1 MESHEN
7 FNPSFLRPVQSD
19 EFLPPIGFW
28 TKLGGVV
35 LVGSVGVA
43 ITLAAVVKYNVIV
56 KAPATIRPSGELR
69 IVQAAAAGT
78 VKSIAVKENQVVNQ
92 GDTIA
97 RLDDSDLQ
105 LQKSQLAGNIQQSQQ
120 QLPRIAAQISAVDAQ
135 ITAESNLM
143 QRSISSAQADL
154 SGNQREYKDKQVTA
168 VTATQEAEAALELA
182 RVELTQYQK
191 LSNTGAVAQLQVEE
205 KRQAYKAALAKL
217 RQVETNLNPSRA
229 AVTIANEQIAQQR
242 AKGEA
247 TIAALIKE
255 RANLQSTQIQIRNQL
270 NRDVKQLQEIG
281 IEISKM
287 FVLAPHSGTI
297 LKLDLRN
304 TGQVLHVGDVVAQ
317 IAPTDIPFVTK
328 ARVKPQDIA
337 KIQLCKQENIA
348 DCKEGKVQLRV
359 SAYPYPDY
367 GTLKGAVRAIAPDAI
382 TPQTKDDGS
391 EPYYEITIQSQ
402 VPYLVKDN
410 RRYPLKPGME
420 VRADI
425 ISREETVLQFL
436 LRKARLIADTWQVA
450 SRK

>member
-1 MESHEN
+1 MNSHEN
-7 FNPSFLRPVQSD
+7 INPTFLRSVQSD

-28 TKLGGVV
+28 TKLGGIV
-35 LVGSVGVA
+35 LVSSVGIA
-43 ITLAAVVKYNVIV
+43 ITLAAVIKYNVIV
-56 KAPATIRPSGELR
+56 KAAATIRPSGELR
-69 IVQAAAAGT
+69 IVQAAEAGT
-78 VKSIAVKENQVVNQ
+78 VKNIEVKENQIVNK

-97 RLDDSDLQ
+97 RLDDSVLQ
-105 LQKSQLAGNIQQSQQ
+105 IQKSQLAGNIQQSQQ
-120 QLPRIAAQISAVDAQ
+120 QLARIAAQITSLDAQ
-135 ITAESNLM
+135 IVAESSLM
-143 QRSISSAQADL
+143 HRSIASAQAEL

-168 VTATQEAEAALELA
+168 ITETQEAEAALELA

-205 KRQAYKAALAKL
+205 KRQAFKAAVAKL
-217 RQVETNLNPSRA
+217 QRVKASLNPSQA
-229 AVTIANEQIAQQR
+229 AVTVANEQIAQER
-242 AKGEA
+242 ARGEA

-270 NRDVKQLQEIG
+270 SHDVKQLQQIG

-304 TGQVLHVGDVVAQ
+304 SGQVVHAGDLVGQ

-337 KIQLCKQENIA
+337 KIQLCKQENVA
-348 DCKEGKVQLRV
+348 YCKQGKVQLRI

-382 TPQTKDDGS
+382 TPQTRDEAS
-391 EPYYEITIQSQ
+391 EPYYEVTIQSET
-402 VPYLVKDN
+402 PYLVKDH
-410 RRYPLKPGME
+410 RRYLLKPGME
-420 VRADI
+420 VTADI
-425 ISREETVLQFL
+425 ISREETVLTFL
-436 LRKARLIADTWQVA
+436 LRKARLIADT
-450 SRK
+450 

>member
-1 MESHEN
+1 MDSHEN
-7 FNPSFLRPVQSD
+7 LNLTFLRPVHSD
-19 EFLPPIGFW
+19 EFLPPVGFW
-28 TKLGGVV
+28 TKLGGIV
-35 LVGSVGVA
+35 LVSSVGIA
-43 ITLAAVVKYNVIV
+43 ITLAAVIKYNVIV
-56 KAPATIRPSGELR
+56 KAAATIRPSGELR
-69 IVQAAAAGT
+69 IVQAEEAGT
-78 VKSIAVKENQVVNQ
+78 VKDIEVKENQVVNK

-97 RLDDSDLQ
+97 RLDDSVLQ
-105 LQKSQLAGNIQQSQQ
+105 IQKSQLAGSIQQSQQ
-120 QLPRIAAQISAVDAQ
+120 QLARIAAQISALNAQ
-135 ITAESNLM
+135 IMAESNLM
-143 QRSISSAQADL
+143 HRSIASAQAEL

-168 VTATQEAEAALELA
+168 TTETQEAEAALELA

-205 KRQAYKAALAKL
+205 KRQAFKAAVAKL
-217 RQVETNLNPSRA
+217 QRIRASLNPSQA
-229 AVTIANEQIAQQR
+229 AVTVAKEQIAQER

-247 TIAALIKE
+247 TIADLVKE
-255 RANLQSTQIQIRNQL
+255 RANLQSTQIQTRNQL
-270 NRDVKQLQEIG
+270 SHDVKQLQQIG

-297 LKLDLRN
+297 LKLKLRN
-304 TGQVLHVGDVVAQ
+304 SGQVVHAGDVVAQ

-337 KIQLCKQENIA
+337 KIQVCQQENVA
-348 DCKEGKVQLRV
+348 DCKQGKVQLRI

-382 TPQTKDDGS
+382 TPQTGNEAS

-402 VPYLVKDN
+402 APYIVKAH

-420 VRADI
+420 VTADI

-436 LRKARLIADTWQVA
+436 LRKARLIADT
-450 SRK
+450 